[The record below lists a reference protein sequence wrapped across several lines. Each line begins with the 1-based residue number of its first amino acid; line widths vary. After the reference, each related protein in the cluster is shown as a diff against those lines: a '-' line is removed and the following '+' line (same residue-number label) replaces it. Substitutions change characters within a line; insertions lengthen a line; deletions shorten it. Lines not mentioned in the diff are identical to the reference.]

1 MLRCAT
7 SVEEEFWLCVER
19 LQLLY
24 FHHFPFVDF
33 KQHYRSALVT
43 YQLLVAALPHRPSF
57 IDHLSLLLAIHFSLI
72 LLGLF
77 GILSVYFTLNK
88 TLLRLS
94 VMKESALL
102 LL

>member
-24 FHHFPFVDF
+24 FHHFPVVDF

-57 IDHLSLLLAIHFSLI
+57 IDHLSSLIAIHFISL
-72 LLGLF
+72 
-77 GILSVYFTLNK
+77 
-88 TLLRLS
+88 
-94 VMKESALL
+94 
-102 LL
+102 